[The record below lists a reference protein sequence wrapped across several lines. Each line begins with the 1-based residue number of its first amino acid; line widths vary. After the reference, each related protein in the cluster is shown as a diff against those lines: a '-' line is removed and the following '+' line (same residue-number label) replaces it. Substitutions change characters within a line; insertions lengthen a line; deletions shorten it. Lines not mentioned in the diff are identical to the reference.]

1 MSRALMDALTARK
14 PQEGHA
20 GRPRTPT
27 LVAAI
32 LLAAGA
38 ALALPWAAQGQQDSL
53 PGVRLG
59 LVYETTYFPPLAIK
73 PFTGRFG
80 GQAVASQVE
89 AIVGRDLGYS
99 DRFEMMTGLP
109 QELGGEGVDYSLW
122 DRLGAVWL
130 VTGRVEGSGDGYVLL
145 MEVHDVVYGRI
156 KDQGRFRLPDPLDPE
171 FRMAVHRASDAVVQ
185 WVFGEPGMA
194 ASRVAFSMTRDEGA
208 TREIYMIDSDGEN
221 LRRLTDHGD
230 LALSPSFSPD
240 GDRVLYNAMDPET
253 LQWRVY
259 EQVLATG
266 ASTLVQPLRDGN
278 YYTPTYLPDGERV
291 AFQIHTG
298 DRTGLFS
305 FNLRQNCCL
314 TNLTE
319 GRSEDLS
326 PTFSA
331 DGQWM
336 AFNSNRLGTAVP
348 QVFVMPVSGGGAELI
363 SPYEYGRAGYYTAP
377 DWAPFGDRVAFHGR
391 VGRSGR
397 FHILVGRREDR
408 SSLLQLTAEGNN
420 EDPSWAPDGRH
431 IVFVG
436 ERSWGYGL
444 FVVDTAT
451 GAIRTLLRGVDVGE
465 PDWSPSLGGG

>member
-1 MSRALMDALTARK
+1 MTPPAQDPLKAKTRRSGCS
-14 PQEGHA
+14 P
-20 GRPRTPT
+20 RPAPGT
-27 LVAAI
+27 VAV
-32 LLAAGA
+32 L
-38 ALALPWAAQGQQDSL
+38 ALALAGVSATLPSPGGAQQDSL

-59 LVYETTYFPPLAIK
+59 LVYETTYFPPLAVK

-109 QELGGEGVDYSLW
+109 QELGGEGVDYTLW

-130 VTGRVEGSGDGYVLL
+130 VTGRVEGSGDGFVLVL
-145 MEVHDVVYGRI
+145 EVHDVVYGTI
-156 KDQGRFRLPDPLDPE
+156 KDQGRFRLPDPLDPG

-185 WVFGEPGMA
+185 WIFGEPGMA
-194 ASRVAFSMTRDEGA
+194 SSRIAFSMTRDGGA
-208 TREIYMIDSDGEN
+208 TREIYIIDSDGEN
-221 LRRLTDHGD
+221 LGRLTDHGD

-240 GDRVLYNAMDPET
+240 GNRILYNAMDSAT

-259 EQVLATG
+259 EQNLATG
-266 ASTLVQPLRDGN
+266 RDELVQPLREGN
-278 YYTPTYLPDGERV
+278 YYTPSYLPDGERV

-298 DRTGLFS
+298 ERTGLFS
-305 FNLRQNCCL
+305 YNLRQNCCL

-326 PTFSA
+326 PTFSS
-331 DGQWM
+331 DGEWM

-397 FHILVGRREDR
+397 FHILVGQRGDR

-465 PDWSPSLGGG
+465 PDWSPTLGG

>member
-1 MSRALMDALTARK
+1 MTHPTRPLRTRHAVLLLT
-14 PQEGHA
+14 
-20 GRPRTPT
+20 
-27 LVAAI
+27 
-32 LLAAGA
+32 LAAGA
-38 ALALPWAAQGQQDSL
+38 LLARPGALEAQQDSL

-59 LVYETTYFPPLAIK
+59 LVYETTYFPPLAIQ

-80 GQAVASQVE
+80 GQAVAADVE
-89 AIVGRDLGYS
+89 AIVGRDLEYS

-109 QELGGEGVDYSLW
+109 QQFGTEGVVDYALW
-122 DRLGAVWL
+122 DRLEAVWL
-130 VTGRVEGSGDGYVLL
+130 VTGRVEGSGDGFVLL
-145 MEVHDVVYGRI
+145 LEVHDVVYGRL
-156 KDQGRFRLPDPLDPE
+156 KDQGRFRLPDPGRDPAA
-171 FRMAVHRASDAVVQ
+171 FRMAVHRASDAVVE

-194 ASRVAFSMTRDEGA
+194 ASRIAFSMTRDGGA
-208 TREIYMIDSDGEN
+208 TREIYVIDSDGEN
-221 LRRLTDHGD
+221 LRRITDHQD
-230 LALSPSFSPD
+230 LTLSPSWSPD
-240 GDRVLYNAMDPET
+240 ASRLLYNAMDPAT
-253 LQWRVY
+253 LQWRVF
-259 EQVLATG
+259 EHDLARG
-266 ASTLVQPLRDGN
+266 EDTLVQPLREGN
-278 YYTPTYLPDGERV
+278 YYTPAYLPDGERV

-298 DRTGLFS
+298 SRTGLFTY
-305 FNLRQNCCL
+305 NLRQGCCL

-326 PTFSA
+326 PTFSP
-331 DGQWM
+331 DGAWV
-336 AFNSNRLGTAVP
+336 AFNSNRLGSAVP
-348 QVFVMPVSGGGAELI
+348 QVYVMPASGGGAELL

-397 FHILVGRREDR
+397 FHILVGRRGDR

-451 GAIRTLLRGVDVGE
+451 GAIRTLLRGVDAGE
-465 PDWSPSLGGG
+465 PDWSPSLGG